1 MMFLDPCLFMP
12 LSRAAN
18 IIFYFG
24 SSAERDLAAACKSH
38 CSLSHLCVECV
49 SATEHHA
56 ASCLTF
62 SFVSSVSLPQ
72 NITLHPVSPFP
83 LYPACLCHGTS
94 RCILSLNFSS
104 VSSVSLSRN
113 IGCSLSC
120 LFLCVQ
126 CVSAMEHRAASCE
139 SQLSLSHLFFCIL
152 PVFATDIVLHPV
164 SLTFSSVS
172 SGSTL
177 PLRYCAL
184 QNWTLYTCRYCLSV
198 CNLYGASTFSFE

>member
-83 LYPACLCHGTS
+83 LYPACLCHGMS
-94 RCILSLNFSS
+94 RCILWVSTFPLYPVCLCHGTSVAARLAFSF
-104 VSSVSLSRN
+104 VSSVSLPWN
-113 IGCSLSC
+113 
-120 LFLCVQ
+120 
-126 CVSAMEHRAASCE
+126 
-139 SQLSLSHLFFCIL
+139 
-152 PVFATDIVLHPV
+152 TVLHPV
-164 SLTFSSVS
+164 SLNFPCLTFSSVS
-172 SGSTL
+172 CLFLLQTSCCILWVSPFPLYLLVL
-177 PLRYCAL
+177 PC
-184 QNWTLYTCRYCLSV
+184 LYVTVHSKTEFFIHVDIVCL
-198 CNLYGASTFSFE
+198 